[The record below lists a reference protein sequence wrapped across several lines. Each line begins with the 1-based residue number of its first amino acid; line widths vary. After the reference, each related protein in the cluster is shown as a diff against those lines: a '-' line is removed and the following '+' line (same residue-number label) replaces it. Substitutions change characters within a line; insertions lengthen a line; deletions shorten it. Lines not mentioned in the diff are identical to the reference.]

1 MTAVLA
7 PPVTDRPARRRADG
21 ATFAALFVVILMIV
35 PARLILRGLPFALT
49 PAEAVGLFAALWWM
63 CAHFTLTLGAA
74 KGANPVR
81 TAVYLYAVAYLASYA
96 QAAVA
101 YLEPR
106 QLDLADHI
114 GVIALALVGVAL
126 VACDGVHG
134 RDRVDLV
141 LKTAVVAGAILGV
154 IGGIQFLLSYDPTMD
169 IVVPGTR
176 VRGEAP
182 AILERNGLNRAAAT
196 TSHPIEFG
204 VVCSMILPIAL
215 HYAFAARERGLPALR
230 WWVCCALVAA
240 GLVFS
245 ASRSPVL
252 GLLAAGL
259 LLLSHWPARRR
270 VQAIIA
276 LVFFLAVVRLAAP
289 GLVGAIA
296 GLFDNIGNDSSIRYR
311 TADYAI
317 ALNAIEQH
325 PLLGRGHGTWYPPY
339 DIVFDNQYLLTA
351 VEGGL
356 LGVATLVG
364 LFGTAIWAALRARYL
379 SSDPTTRDLGLSLA
393 ASLLVTLVG
402 CATFD
407 LNSFETTSGIAFLF
421 VGLSGALL
429 RSVRAVPDGARAPG
443 EPAGGGAPGGPAG
456 GRAPGGPAGDR
467 AAR

>member
-1 MTAVLA
+1 MRGV
-7 PPVTDRPARRRADG
+7 PADVGRGADG

-49 PAEAVGLFAALWWM
+49 PAEAVGLFAVLWWF
-63 CAHFTLTLGAA
+63 CAHFTNTLGAA
-74 KGANPVR
+74 KGTNPVR

-96 QAAVA
+96 QAALA

-114 GVIALALVGVAL
+114 GIIALALIGIAL
-126 VACDGVHG
+126 VACDGVRG
-134 RDRVDLV
+134 LDRIDLV

-154 IGGIQFLLSYDPTMD
+154 IGGIQFLFSYDPTID
-169 IVVPGTR
+169 LAIPGTR
-176 VRGEAP
+176 VRGDAP

-204 VVCSMILPIAL
+204 VVSSMILPVAL
-215 HYAFAARERGLPALR
+215 HYAFAAREAGRAALR
-230 WWVCCALVAA
+230 WWVCCALIGA

-252 GLLAAGL
+252 GLAAAGL

-270 VQAIIA
+270 AQALIA
-276 LVFFLAVVRLAAP
+276 LACFLAVLRLAAP

-296 GLFDNIGNDSSIRYR
+296 GLFDNLGNDSSIRYR
-311 TADYAI
+311 TADYTI
-317 ALNAIEQH
+317 ALDAIWRH

-339 DIVFDNQYLLTA
+339 DVVFDNQYLLTA

-356 LGVATLVG
+356 LGVLTLAA
-364 LFGTAIWAALRARYL
+364 LFLTAIWAALRARSL
-379 SSDPTTRDLGLSLA
+379 SADPTTRDLGVSLA
-393 ASLLVTLVG
+393 AALLVTLVG

-421 VGLSGALL
+421 VGLTGALL
-429 RSVRAVPDGARAPG
+429 RSQR
-443 EPAGGGAPGGPAG
+443 
-456 GRAPGGPAGDR
+456 AGDR
-467 AAR
+467 R

>member
-1 MTAVLA
+1 MSTVLA
-7 PPVTDRPARRRADG
+7 PPVVGRAATRGADG
-21 ATFAALFVVILMIV
+21 ATFSALFVVILMIV

-49 PAEAVGLFAALWWM
+49 PAEAVGLFAVVWWF
-63 CAHFTLTLGAA
+63 CAHLTNTLGAA
-74 KGANPVR
+74 KGFSPVR
-81 TAVYLYAVAYLASYA
+81 TAIYLYAVAYLASYA

-106 QLDLADHI
+106 QLELADHI
-114 GVIALALVGVAL
+114 GVIALALVGIAL
-126 VACDGVHG
+126 VACDGVRG
-134 RDRVDLV
+134 RDRIDLV

-154 IGGIQFLLSYDPTMD
+154 IGGIQFLFSRD
-169 IVVPGTR
+169 ITADLTIPGTR

-215 HYAFAARERGLPALR
+215 HYAFAAREAGRPVLR
-230 WWVCCALVAA
+230 WVVCCALIAA

-252 GLLAAGL
+252 GLAAAGL

-270 VQAIIA
+270 VQALIA
-276 LVFFLAVVRLAAP
+276 LVVFLAVVRLTAP

-296 GLFDNIGNDSSIRYR
+296 GLFDNLGNDDSIRYR
-311 TADYAI
+311 TADYTI
-317 ALNAIEQH
+317 ALEAIWQH

-339 DIVFDNQYLLTA
+339 DVVFDNQYLLTA

-364 LFGTAIWAALRARYL
+364 LLGTAIWAALKARRL
-379 SSDPTTRDLGLSLA
+379 STDQTTRDLGLSLA

-407 LNSFETTSGIAFLF
+407 LNAFETTSGIAFLF
-421 VGLSGALL
+421 VGLAGALL
-429 RSVRAVPDGARAPG
+429 RTVRPRDAGALP
-443 EPAGGGAPGGPAG
+443 
-456 GRAPGGPAGDR
+456 
-467 AAR
+467 